1 MLDRI
6 PGVIKHII
14 IINIL
19 FFVAKIGVHHIDL
32 NELFNLHY
40 FENPNFRYW
49 QLVTGI
55 FMHAD
60 IGHLFFNM
68 LGLYFFGV
76 PIVQLWGKNKFLFFY
91 FSAGIGASLIYLL
104 ERQFEFNGALDA
116 LLNMGVSTQEAYDLF
131 SSTKNYADENL
142 QTANGIYNMQLL
154 GASGAIFGLLAAFG
168 WNFPDSKMFLIFLP
182 IPIAAKYF
190 IPVMV
195 LADLFSGI
203 TGQPILS
210 PVNTAYFAHVGGAI
224 IGLIIAVIW
233 KKNQFRQV

>member
-1 MLDRI
+1 MLNRI
-6 PGVIKHII
+6 PDVIKHII
-14 IINIL
+14 IVNIL
-19 FFVAKIGVHHIDL
+19 FFVAKIGIQTIDL

-68 LGLYFFGV
+68 LGLYFFGM
-76 PIVQLWGKNKFLFFY
+76 PLVQLYGKEKFLFFY
-91 FSAGIGASLIYLL
+91 FSAGIGASLIYLF
-104 ERQFEFNGALDA
+104 ERQFEFHGAVNA
-116 LLNMGVSTQEAYDLF
+116 LLKTGASKQEIYELF
-131 SSTKNYADENL
+131 NPIKIYADETL
-142 QTANGIYNMQLL
+142 QTANGIYNMRLL

-168 WNFPDSKMFLIFLP
+168 WNFPNAKMFLIFLP

-224 IGLIIAVIW
+224 IGLIIAIIW
-233 KKNQFRQV
+233 KKNQFKSV

>member
-1 MLDRI
+1 MLNKI
-6 PGVIKHII
+6 PEIIKHII
-14 IINIL
+14 IVNIL
-19 FFVAKIGVHHIDL
+19 FFVAKMGIKTVDL

-40 FENPNFRYW
+40 FDNPNFRYW

-68 LGLYFFGV
+68 LGLYFFGS
-76 PIVQLWGKNKFLFFY
+76 PLVQLFGKEKFLFFY

-104 ERQFEFNGALDA
+104 ERKFEFNGAMEA
-116 LLNMGVSTQEAYDLF
+116 LLKMGASKQEVYELF
-131 SSTKNYADENL
+131 DPVKVYADEHL
-142 QTANGIYNMQLL
+142 QTANQIYNMRLL
-154 GASGAIFGLLAAFG
+154 GASGAVFGLLAAFG
-168 WNFPDSKMFLIFLP
+168 WNFPNSKMFLIFLP

-203 TGQPILS
+203 TGQPLLS

-224 IGLIIAVIW
+224 IGLIMAVIW
-233 KKNQFRQV
+233 KKNQFRQF

>member
-1 MLDRI
+1 MLNRI
-6 PGVIKHII
+6 PEVIKHII
-14 IINIL
+14 IINII
-19 FFVAKIGVHHIDL
+19 FFVAKLGIKTIDL

-60 IGHLFFNM
+60 LGHLFFNM
-68 LGLYFFGV
+68 LGLYFFGS
-76 PIVQLWGKNKFLFFY
+76 PLVQLYGKEKFLFFY

-104 ERQFEFNGALDA
+104 ERQFEFNNAIDNLISIGATE
-116 LLNMGVSTQEAYDLF
+116 NEIYNLF
-131 SSTKNYADENL
+131 NPVKIYADETL
-142 QTANGIYNMQLL
+142 QAANSIYNMRLL

-168 WNFPDSKMFLIFLP
+168 WNFPNSKMFLIFLP

-233 KKNQFRQV
+233 KKNQFRQS